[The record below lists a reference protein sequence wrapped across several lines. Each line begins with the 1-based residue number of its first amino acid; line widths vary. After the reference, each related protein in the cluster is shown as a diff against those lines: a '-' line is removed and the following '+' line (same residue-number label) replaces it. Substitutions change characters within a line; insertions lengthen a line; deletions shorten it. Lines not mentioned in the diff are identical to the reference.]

1 MNNNPKNCRVA
12 NKFYA
17 SKTKELIGE
26 GADGKIYKQCG
37 KKSCIAIKTQLRLE
51 ERDIEYN
58 INKRV
63 YSLCP
68 THIIRPYNM
77 YKCRKQSLIFM
88 EYLKGT
94 EAKKYTNGR
103 NFRRI
108 LREVLE
114 TLRDIAAKEPT
125 FRHNDLHG
133 GNVMVRKD
141 GRPFIIDFGYA
152 NIQKPGYKNPVVQN
166 IKHAGSDGIAPN
178 NHPLYDAHLFINSLY
193 SLKNPSINKHLVKLL
208 PKEYFGQVTSKVY
221 NFRMRIDGDHRSLP
235 CLDHIIFLLKNI
247 NEQKPA

>member
-1 MNNNPKNCRVA
+1 MNNPKNCNVIK
-12 NKFYA
+12 KFNA
-17 SKTKELIGE
+17 ATTKELVGQ
-26 GADGKIYKQCG
+26 GVDGKVYKKCN
-37 KKSCIAIKTQLRLE
+37 KKSCTAIKNQVRRE
-51 ERDIEYN
+51 ETDIEYN
-58 INKRV
+58 INNRV

-68 THIIRPYNM
+68 SHVVRPYNM
-77 YKCRKQSLIFM
+77 YKCDKRSLLFM
-88 EYLKGT
+88 QYLNGT
-94 EAKKYTNGR
+94 EVNKYANGR
-103 NFRRI
+103 NFRRV

-114 TLRDIAAKEPT
+114 TLRDIATKEPT

-141 GRPFIIDFGYA
+141 GRPFIIDFGFA
-152 NIQKPGYKNPVVQN
+152 NIERSGCKNPVVQ
-166 IKHAGSDGIAPN
+166 KLQLAGSDGIAPN

-247 NEQKPA
+247 NEPKPA